1 MHENSVVTTDT
12 AAFVLPLVAPKV
24 LSYGEVTDRS
34 FARGPASIEDRQP
47 MSEGARVQTHEA
59 TSRSRAEDR
68 MRVALALAPQGWEP
82 VQTSR
87 APKATTIS
95 DTFRTNAWRPP
106 SQPAVPTSSAWDH
119 WRAWAHEADLR
130 LALNA
135 VASLLLGATLVLV
148 LVLAYLGDI
157 R

>member
-1 MHENSVVTTDT
+1 MDENSVVPTDT
-12 AAFVLPLVAPKV
+12 AAFVPPLVAPKV

-47 MSEGARVQTHEA
+47 MSEGARVQTHEVL
-59 TSRSRAEDR
+59 SRSWPEER

-87 APKATTIS
+87 APKASTIP
-95 DTFRTNAWRPP
+95 DTFRTNDWRPP
-106 SQPAVPTSSAWDH
+106 SQPSVRTSSAWDH
-119 WRAWAHEADLR
+119 WRAWAHELDLR

-135 VASLLLGATLVLV
+135 VASLLAGAALVLV
-148 LVLAYLGDI
+148 LVLASLGDT